1 MRLYSVF
8 LDEELAKMAEGK
20 RPILGAERTLRQA
33 ARFVST
39 YRQAEEQALKGS
51 ARRAAQAVP
60 VQRGVCVTELCNN
73 CGGLKRS
80 GRSCRKCGT
89 ITAA

>member
-1 MRLYSVF
+1 MRLETVV

-20 RPILGAERTLRQA
+20 RPILGADRTLRQA

-39 YRQAEEQALKGS
+39 YRQAERQALKGS
-51 ARRAAQAVP
+51 ARQVSQAAH
-60 VQRGVCVTELCNN
+60 VQRGVCLTELCNN

-80 GRSCRKCGT
+80 GKPCRKCGT